1 MVDGT
6 KIKFLVE
13 HPLDSR
19 THVRVVAV
27 PRQVHHGGNKP
38 VELVCAQEQ
47 TGLAALLQAHNAAE
61 SSGQVISGG
70 VEQFQARVVFQGTQ
84 KRLVRVRTGVVA
96 EAAAHHGDTLTHQ
109 RSLNGG
115 QGVRLAGKQAQNDIL
130 TNHAAVQVKAA
141 HTNVVQVVVAGD
153 RGARVCL
160 RDVQGAREQGAFQSL
175 TRKRDAALTLRGTQN
190 TERRTGAVHQRNSA
204 GGAVQ
209 DALLNTHEH
218 EVAASQPAQEVLCHL
233 HTGGRLHTARVSG
246 VGFLAVTQGGAAQI
260 VHCLSHVENAGDHG
274 IQIGVAGT
282 HVSEDALNFL
292 LAAALIFLSEVAG
305 QADCNP
311 GFNSDRGA
319 LGGVLTELQ
328 GGHAEGRGITAGEVA
343 AHAGAA
349 QAQDG
354 TFRVTFYEEGGVKNG
369 NETTKVRCEACGQR
383 ADNMRHVVGCD
394 VQGGVVF
401 IVAGSNNG
409 GLGHA
414 DSS

>member
-27 PRQVHHGGNKP
+27 PRQVHNSGNKP
-38 VELVCAQEQ
+38 VEHVSAQEQ
-47 TGLAALLQAHNAAE
+47 AGLAALLQAHDAAE
-61 SSGQVISGG
+61 SFGQIISGS
-70 VEQFQARVVFQGTQ
+70 VQQFQAGVILQGTQ

-115 QGVRLAGKQAQNDIL
+115 QGVRLAGKQTQNDVL
-130 TNHAAVQVKAA
+130 TNHATVQVKAA

-175 TRKRDAALTLRGTQN
+175 TRKRDAALALRGAQN
-190 TERRTGAVHQRNSA
+190 TERRTGTVHQGNSA

-209 DALLNTHEH
+209 HALLNAHEH
-218 EVAASQPAQEVLCHL
+218 EVAAGQPAQEVLCHL
-233 HTGGRLHTARVSG
+233 HAGGRLHTARVSG
-246 VGFLAVTQGGAAQI
+246 VGFFTVSQSRAAQI
-260 VHCLSHVENAGDHG
+260 VHGLRQVENAGDHG
-274 IQIGVAGT
+274 VQVGVAGT
-282 HVSEDALNFL
+282 NVSEDALNFL
-292 LAAALIFLSEVAG
+292 LAAALILLSEVAG
-305 QADCNP
+305 QANRNP
-311 GFNSDRGA
+311 GLNSDRGA
-319 LGGVLTELQ
+319 LGGVLTELE
-328 GGHAEGRGITAGEVA
+328 GGHAKSGGITAGEVA

-349 QAQDG
+349 QAQKG
-354 TFRVTFYEEGGVKNG
+354 TVRAAFGEEGGVKNG
-369 NETTKVRCEACGQR
+369 DETTKVRCEACGQR
-383 ADNMRHVVGCD
+383 ADNMRHVVGRD

-401 IVAGSNNG
+401 VVAGSNNG
-409 GLGHA
+409 GLRHA